1 MVSTE
6 IIKNWGGGGG
16 GAENNFGGAFA
27 PPCPPPVPPAPGGE
41 QGGANAPPKC
51 EVLNVVVRYFHS
63 VNTTVINEC

>member
-1 MVSTE
+1 M
-6 IIKNWGGGGG
+6 GGGQKIILVGHLPPL
-16 GAENNFGGAFA
+16 A
-27 PPCPPPVPPAPGGE
+27 PPPAPPAPGGE